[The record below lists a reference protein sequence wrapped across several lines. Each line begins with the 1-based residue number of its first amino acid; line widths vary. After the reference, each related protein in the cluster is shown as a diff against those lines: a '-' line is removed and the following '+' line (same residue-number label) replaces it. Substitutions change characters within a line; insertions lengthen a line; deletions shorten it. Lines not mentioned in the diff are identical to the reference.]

1 MDKDLKTAITLVVKE
16 LSKKLLVIIG
26 KLSDEKETPK
36 KEYANLWV
44 DCFKLASD
52 INSLIEIRKKQDEE
66 PKKAEWMGLEIPK
79 DIQASDLLTLLKT
92 TWQGNADI
100 ELVLRRK

>member
-26 KLSDEKETPK
+26 KLSDKKETSK

-44 DCFKLASD
+44 DCFKLTAD
-52 INSLIEIRKKQDEE
+52 INSLIEVREKQDKEY
-66 PKKAEWMGLEIPK
+66 KDFEIPK

>member
-26 KLSDEKETPK
+26 KLSDEKETSK
-36 KEYANLWV
+36 KEYANLIV

-52 INSLIEIRKKQDEE
+52 INLLIEVREKQDKVKYEVI
-66 PKKAEWMGLEIPK
+66 IP
-79 DIQASDLLTLLKT
+79 DICSANELVKYLSS
-92 TWQGNADI
+92 WNHNADI

>member
-1 MDKDLKTAITLVVKE
+1 MDKDLKKLITLVVKE

-26 KLSDEKETPK
+26 KLSDEKETSK

-44 DCFKLASD
+44 DCFKLTAD
-52 INSLIEIRKKQDEE
+52 INSLIEVREKQDEE
-66 PKKAEWMGLEIPK
+66 RQKTEYLDFIIPK

-92 TWQGNADI
+92 TWQNNADI
-100 ELVLRRK
+100 ELILRRK

>member
-26 KLSDEKETPK
+26 KLSDEKETSK

-44 DCFKLASD
+44 DCFKLTAD
-52 INSLIEIRKKQDEE
+52 INSLIEVREKQKKERY
-66 PKKAEWMGLEIPK
+66 EIEVEK
-79 DIQASDLLTLLKT
+79 DMRVSDFVSFLKN
-92 TWQGNADI
+92 WQNNADI
-100 ELVLRRK
+100 ELILRRK